1 MYSGIRN
8 VQILIALLKA
18 YGIEDV
24 VLSPGGSDIPLIHS
38 LETD

>member
-8 VQILIALLKA
+8 VQILIALIKA

-24 VLSPGGSDIPLIHS
+24 VLSPEEVIFL
-38 LETD
+38 